1 MNQRLVSVLANVFNL
16 RSDQIIIDLRKENV
30 GSWDSLKQM
39 DLVVS
44 LEKEFSIN
52 LEISDIVKMDSVRNI
67 MTVLADKGIHFED

>member
-16 RSDQIIIDLRKENV
+16 RSDQIIIDLSKENV